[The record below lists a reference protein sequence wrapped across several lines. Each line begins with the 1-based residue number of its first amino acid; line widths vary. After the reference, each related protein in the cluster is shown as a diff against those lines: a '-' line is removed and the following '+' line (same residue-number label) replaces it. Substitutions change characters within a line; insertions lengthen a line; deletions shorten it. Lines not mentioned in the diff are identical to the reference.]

1 MQCIDLWLQFS
12 GSTASITD
20 RETNKQME
28 GRTDKK
34 QTQANYSAKY
44 SSTQVSNYC
53 DFLSYWNVKF
63 NLSFN
68 VSNLGMLNFFLLNCL
83 KQIILTL

>member
-1 MQCIDLWLQFS
+1 LQFS
-12 GSTASITD
+12 GSTARITD

-53 DFLSYWNVKF
+53 DFLSY
-63 NLSFN
+63 
-68 VSNLGMLNFFLLNCL
+68 
-83 KQIILTL
+83 